1 MKEEERVVETMD
13 HVVSEE
19 APKISTE
26 DPIETLTEMMT
37 DLKVEELAIESEE
50 ESQEIPMVEEESP
63 EIIREIKKNKIEIWM
78 VN

>member
-13 HVVSEE
+13 LVVSEE
-19 APKISTE
+19 APEISTE
-26 DPIETLTEMMT
+26 DPIETLIEMMT
-37 DLKVEELAIESEE
+37 DLKVEEPVIESEE

-63 EIIREIKKNKIEIWM
+63 EITREFKKNKIEIWM